1 MIETRPQKSRE
12 RALLIGLEKQGVSKW
27 DLHDS
32 LDELRELA
40 NSAGAEVVDT
50 VTQKLQKPTAPY
62 YIGRGKAESIKESCQ
77 DQQVTSVIFNDELSP
92 AQGRNLENLFARK
105 VLDRTQLILDIFA
118 QRARSREGRL
128 QIELAQLQYLLP
140 RLTRMWHHLSR
151 QTGGIGTRGP
161 GETQLEVD
169 RRRVQERIARL
180 ERELES
186 VRKTRAIQRQGRK
199 RHQWPVAAVVGYTN
213 AGKSTLL
220 NLLTGADVVAEDKL
234 FATLDPTTRSFVLP
248 NKQRVLLTDTV
259 GFLRKL
265 PHTLIESFKATLE
278 EVSEADLLIHIA
290 DLSHPRVD
298 EQMEAVDRV
307 IKELDAYGKQTL
319 IVFNKIDNLANREV
333 VDSYLKR
340 FPGSVAI
347 SARTGE
353 GVNKLVQ
360 ALEGALSSWR
370 LRSRFRIPANE
381 SALIAEIH
389 RVGHVLELRYEGND
403 ALIVA
408 HVPPD
413 LAQKLERYAERRAQ
427 AILAATILRAAS
439 LRTLDSRL
447 RAICDQPS
455 RLFGVAAKF
464 RGSPIINLILTGRGI
479 FRFGGRAS
487 KVPIRPQGTTG
498 TFVSATSIPSPC
510 LKGII
515 EPVRV
520 RPPSGKMMKI
530 AFSSCNLRRN
540 SARACGPQ
548 FFRHI
553 GKALSMIAENTLTA
567 VV

>member
-1 MIETRPQKSRE
+1 MIETRPQKTQE
-12 RALLIGLEKQGVSKW
+12 RALLIGLEKKGVSKW
-27 DLHDS
+27 ELRDS

-62 YIGRGKAESIKESCQ
+62 YIGRGKAESIKDSCQ
-77 DQQVTSVIFNDELSP
+77 DQQVTSVIFDDELSP

-180 ERELES
+180 ERELEA
-186 VRKTRAIQRQGRK
+186 VRKTRAIQREGRK
-199 RHQWPVAAVVGYTN
+199 RRQWPVAAVVGYTN

-220 NLLTGADVVAEDKL
+220 NLLTGADVVTEDKL

-278 EVSEADLLIHIA
+278 EVREADLLLHVA
-290 DLSHPRVD
+290 DLSHPRLD
-298 EQMEAVDRV
+298 EQMAAVDAV
-307 IKELDAYGKQTL
+307 TKELDAYGKQTL
-319 IVFNKIDNLANREV
+319 IVFNKIDNLPNRELAE
-333 VDSYLKR
+333 SYLKR
-340 FPGSVAI
+340 FSGSVAI

-353 GVNKLVQ
+353 GVNDLVQ
-360 ALEGALSSWR
+360 ALEHTLSSWR
-370 LRSRFRIPANE
+370 LRSRFRISATE

-389 RVGHVLELRYEGND
+389 RVGHVLELRYDDND
-403 ALIVA
+403 AVILA

-413 LAQKLERYAERRAQ
+413 LAQKLERYAE
-427 AILAATILRAAS
+427 
-439 LRTLDSRL
+439 
-447 RAICDQPS
+447 
-455 RLFGVAAKF
+455 G
-464 RGSPIINLILTGRGI
+464 
-479 FRFGGRAS
+479 
-487 KVPIRPQGTTG
+487 
-498 TFVSATSIPSPC
+498 
-510 LKGII
+510 
-515 EPVRV
+515 
-520 RPPSGKMMKI
+520 
-530 AFSSCNLRRN
+530 
-540 SARACGPQ
+540 
-548 FFRHI
+548 
-553 GKALSMIAENTLTA
+553 
-567 VV
+567 

>member
-1 MIETRPQKSRE
+1 MIETRPKKTHE

-27 DLHDS
+27 DLQDS
-32 LDELRELA
+32 LEELAELA

-62 YIGRGKAESIKESCQ
+62 YIGKGKAESLKPALQ
-77 DQQVTSVIFNDELSP
+77 DRQVTSVIFDDELSP
-92 AQGRNLENLFARK
+92 AQGRNLENLLSRK

-169 RRRVQERIARL
+169 RRRVQERISRL

-186 VRKTRAIQRQGRK
+186 VRKTRAVQRQGRK

-220 NLLTGADVVAEDKL
+220 NLLTGADVVAVDKL

-278 EVSEADLLIHIA
+278 EVSEADLLIHIV
-290 DLSHPRVD
+290 DLSHARVD
-298 EQMEAVDRV
+298 DQIEAVESV
-307 IKELDAYGKQTL
+307 IKELDAHGKQTL
-319 IVFNKIDNLANREV
+319 IVFNKIDNLANRELIET
-333 VDSYLKR
+333 YLRR

-353 GVNKLVQ
+353 NVSKLVQ
-360 ALEGALSSWR
+360 ALQDALSAWR
-370 LRSRFRIPANE
+370 LRSRFKIPASE

-389 RVGHVLELRYEGND
+389 RVGHVLELNYEGND
-403 ALIVA
+403 AIIVA
-408 HVPPD
+408 HVPPE
-413 LAQKLERYAERRAQ
+413 LSQKL
-427 AILAATILRAAS
+427 
-439 LRTLDSRL
+439 
-447 RAICDQPS
+447 
-455 RLFGVAAKF
+455 AKF
-464 RGSPIINLILTGRGI
+464 
-479 FRFGGRAS
+479 
-487 KVPIRPQGTTG
+487 
-498 TFVSATSIPSPC
+498 
-510 LKGII
+510 
-515 EPVRV
+515 
-520 RPPSGKMMKI
+520 
-530 AFSSCNLRRN
+530 
-540 SARACGPQ
+540 
-548 FFRHI
+548 
-553 GKALSMIAENTLTA
+553 AE
-567 VV
+567 

>member
-1 MIETRPQKSRE
+1 MIETRPQRTQE

-32 LDELRELA
+32 LEELRELA

-62 YIGRGKAESIKESCQ
+62 YIGRGKAESIKESCR
-77 DQQVTSVIFNDELSP
+77 DQRVTSVIFDDELSP
-92 AQGRNLENLFARK
+92 AQGRNLENLIARK

-180 ERELES
+180 ERELEA
-186 VRKTRAIQRQGRK
+186 VRKTRAIQRESRK

-220 NLLTGADVVAEDKL
+220 NLLTGADVVTENKL
-234 FATLDPTTRSFVLP
+234 FATLDPTTRSLVLP

-278 EVSEADLLIHIA
+278 EVSEADLLIHIV

-298 EQMEAVDRV
+298 EQMEAVDGV

-319 IVFNKIDNLANREV
+319 IVFNKIDNLPNRELAE
-333 VDSYLKR
+333 SYTNR

-360 ALEGALSSWR
+360 ALEDALASWR
-370 LRSRFRIPANE
+370 LRSRFCIPSNE

-389 RVGHVLELRYEGND
+389 RVGHVLELRYEGSD
-403 ALIVA
+403 AVIVA

-413 LAQKLERYAERRAQ
+413 LAQKLER
-427 AILAATILRAAS
+427 
-439 LRTLDSRL
+439 
-447 RAICDQPS
+447 
-455 RLFGVAAKF
+455 FAK
-464 RGSPIINLILTGRGI
+464 G
-479 FRFGGRAS
+479 
-487 KVPIRPQGTTG
+487 
-498 TFVSATSIPSPC
+498 
-510 LKGII
+510 
-515 EPVRV
+515 
-520 RPPSGKMMKI
+520 
-530 AFSSCNLRRN
+530 
-540 SARACGPQ
+540 
-548 FFRHI
+548 
-553 GKALSMIAENTLTA
+553 
-567 VV
+567 

>member
-1 MIETRPQKSRE
+1 MIETRPKKTHE

-27 DLHDS
+27 DLQDS
-32 LDELRELA
+32 LEELAELA

-62 YIGRGKAESIKESCQ
+62 YIGKGKAEAIKHSFQ
-77 DQQVTSVIFNDELSP
+77 DREITSVIFDDELSP
-92 AQGRNLENLFARK
+92 AQGRNLENLLARK

-140 RLTRMWHHLSR
+140 RLTRMWDHLSR

-180 ERELES
+180 ERELEA
-186 VRKTRAIQRQGRK
+186 VRKTRAVQRQGRK

-220 NLLTGADVVAEDKL
+220 NLLTGADVVAENRL

-278 EVSEADLLIHIA
+278 EVNEADLLIHIV

-298 EQMEAVDRV
+298 DQMEAVEAV
-307 IKELDAYGKQTL
+307 IKELDAFGKQTL
-319 IVFNKIDNLANREV
+319 IVFNKIDKLQNRELAETYV
-333 VDSYLKR
+333 KR

-353 GVNKLVQ
+353 GVNQLVQ
-360 ALEGALSSWR
+360 ALQDTLSAWR
-370 LRSRFRIPANE
+370 LRSRFRIPASE

-389 RVGHVLELRYEGND
+389 RVGHVLELHYEGD
-403 ALIVA
+403 GALIVA

-413 LAQKLERYAERRAQ
+413 LAQKLERYAE
-427 AILAATILRAAS
+427 
-439 LRTLDSRL
+439 
-447 RAICDQPS
+447 
-455 RLFGVAAKF
+455 
-464 RGSPIINLILTGRGI
+464 
-479 FRFGGRAS
+479 
-487 KVPIRPQGTTG
+487 QG
-498 TFVSATSIPSPC
+498 
-510 LKGII
+510 
-515 EPVRV
+515 
-520 RPPSGKMMKI
+520 
-530 AFSSCNLRRN
+530 
-540 SARACGPQ
+540 
-548 FFRHI
+548 
-553 GKALSMIAENTLTA
+553 
-567 VV
+567 

>member
-1 MIETRPQKSRE
+1 MIETRPKRTHE

-27 DLHDS
+27 DLRDS
-32 LDELRELA
+32 LEELA
-40 NSAGAEVVDT
+40 ELASSAGAEVVDT
-50 VTQKLQKPTAPY
+50 VTQKLDRPTAPY
-62 YIGRGKAESIKESCQ
+62 YIGKGKAESLKPALH
-77 DQQVTSVIFNDELSP
+77 DQQVTSVIFDDELSP
-92 AQGRNLENLFARK
+92 AQGRNLENLLSRK

-186 VRKTRAIQRQGRK
+186 VRKTRAVQRQGRK

-220 NLLTGADVVAEDKL
+220 NLLTGADVLTEDKL

-278 EVSEADLLIHIA
+278 EVSEADLLIHIV

-298 EQMEAVDRV
+298 DQMEAVENV
-307 IKELDAYGKQTL
+307 IKELNAFGKQTL
-319 IVFNKIDNLANREV
+319 IVFNKIDNLPNRELAETYV
-333 VDSYLKR
+333 SR

-353 GVNKLVQ
+353 GVHKLVQ
-360 ALEGALSSWR
+360 ALQDSLSAWR
-370 LRSRFRIPANE
+370 LRSHFKIPASE

-389 RVGHVLELRYEGND
+389 RVGHVLELKYEGND
-403 ALIVA
+403 AIMVA
-408 HVPPD
+408 HVPPE
-413 LAQKLERYAERRAQ
+413 LAQKLERYA
-427 AILAATILRAAS
+427 
-439 LRTLDSRL
+439 
-447 RAICDQPS
+447 
-455 RLFGVAAKF
+455 
-464 RGSPIINLILTGRGI
+464 
-479 FRFGGRAS
+479 
-487 KVPIRPQGTTG
+487 
-498 TFVSATSIPSPC
+498 
-510 LKGII
+510 
-515 EPVRV
+515 
-520 RPPSGKMMKI
+520 
-530 AFSSCNLRRN
+530 
-540 SARACGPQ
+540 
-548 FFRHI
+548 
-553 GKALSMIAENTLTA
+553 AEI
-567 VV
+567 

>member
-77 DQQVTSVIFNDELSP
+77 DRQVTSVIFDDELSP

-220 NLLTGADVVAEDKL
+220 NLLTGADVVAEAKL

-278 EVSEADLLIHIA
+278 EVSEADLLIHVA

-319 IVFNKIDNLANREV
+319 IVFNKIDKLSNRDV
-333 VDSYLKR
+333 VDSHLDR

-360 ALEGALSSWR
+360 ALEDALSSWR

-389 RVGHVLELRYEGND
+389 RVGHVLELRYEGSD

-413 LAQKLERYAERRAQ
+413 LAQKLDRYA
-427 AILAATILRAAS
+427 AA
-439 LRTLDSRL
+439 
-447 RAICDQPS
+447 
-455 RLFGVAAKF
+455 
-464 RGSPIINLILTGRGI
+464 
-479 FRFGGRAS
+479 
-487 KVPIRPQGTTG
+487 
-498 TFVSATSIPSPC
+498 
-510 LKGII
+510 
-515 EPVRV
+515 
-520 RPPSGKMMKI
+520 
-530 AFSSCNLRRN
+530 
-540 SARACGPQ
+540 
-548 FFRHI
+548 
-553 GKALSMIAENTLTA
+553 
-567 VV
+567 

>member
-1 MIETRPQKSRE
+1 MIETRPQKTQE

-27 DLHDS
+27 DLQDS

-40 NSAGAEVVDT
+40 SSAGAKVVDT

-62 YIGRGKAESIKESCQ
+62 YIGRGKAESIKDSCQ

-105 VLDRTQLILDIFA
+105 VVDRTQLILDIFA

-180 ERELES
+180 ERELEA
-186 VRKTRAIQRQGRK
+186 VRKTRAIQREGRK
-199 RHQWPVAAVVGYTN
+199 RRQWPVAAVVGYTN

-220 NLLTGADVVAEDKL
+220 NLLTGADVVTEDKL
-234 FATLDPTTRSFVLP
+234 FATLDPTTRSLVLP

-278 EVSEADLLIHIA
+278 EVSEADLLIHIV

-298 EQMEAVDRV
+298 EQMAAVDAV

-319 IVFNKIDNLANREV
+319 IVFNKIDNLPNRELAE
-333 VDSYLKR
+333 SYLKR
-340 FPGSVAI
+340 FSGSVAI

-353 GVNKLVQ
+353 GVNDLIQ
-360 ALEGALSSWR
+360 ALEHTLSSWR
-370 LRSRFRIPANE
+370 LRSRFLISATE

-389 RVGHVLELRYEGND
+389 RVGHVLELRYDDND
-403 ALIVA
+403 AVILA

-413 LAQKLERYAERRAQ
+413 LAQKLERYAE
-427 AILAATILRAAS
+427 
-439 LRTLDSRL
+439 
-447 RAICDQPS
+447 
-455 RLFGVAAKF
+455 G
-464 RGSPIINLILTGRGI
+464 
-479 FRFGGRAS
+479 
-487 KVPIRPQGTTG
+487 
-498 TFVSATSIPSPC
+498 
-510 LKGII
+510 
-515 EPVRV
+515 
-520 RPPSGKMMKI
+520 
-530 AFSSCNLRRN
+530 
-540 SARACGPQ
+540 
-548 FFRHI
+548 
-553 GKALSMIAENTLTA
+553 
-567 VV
+567 